1 MRKEERKHSWNNCSR
16 TLHLHG
22 YIPFIESLASFF
34 LLIYE
39 ELLIPPPKVALVD
52 ERRVVAIRKEN
63 KNKNKK
69 LEGSYFILFY
79 TALMEVW
86 WQKQPAI
93 MLRVDRREQIH
104 QLVSHLID
112 SCSLAPAPHATKAMT
127 WGASPMDLACCDK
140 ILTCP
145 GCVVFTIIPAKH
157 RLIHPSLTHSW
168 DLISRLGSAS
178 DPLLKLAA

>member
-1 MRKEERKHSWNNCSR
+1 M
-16 TLHLHG
+16 
-22 YIPFIESLASFF
+22 F

-39 ELLIPPPKVALVD
+39 EILPYFKVALVD

-112 SCSLAPAPHATKAMT
+112 SCSLAPTPHATKAVT
-127 WGASPMDLACCDK
+127 
-140 ILTCP
+140 
-145 GCVVFTIIPAKH
+145 
-157 RLIHPSLTHSW
+157 
-168 DLISRLGSAS
+168 
-178 DPLLKLAA
+178 